1 MFPHAVLKYEFLPFL
16 VASILA
22 FATSA
27 ARADDPINKA
37 LRPELPKIL
46 KYVKEHGYHTVGVLK
61 FTVKKGNQSR
71 SLDAGTL
78 NTSMALRLENAMAM
92 LIDEDT
98 TIDVIHEAS
107 QTAAAHNPEA
117 TFKTEEGRSDLF
129 NIAYPIAWDSPRKT
143 PDVFLTGEVLV
154 DKDMKQSTIVIQEF
168 DRRQPEAIHEILRI
182 TNVPTD
188 RDVLVGI
195 GQSFALS
202 QPLQPQ
208 GSENIDVAAASD
220 ASRRDENRSN
230 PLQDSDDPVKLEIF
244 YNDTPV
250 SLEADPNSPGEV
262 RVRCNRAVDPKEGQ
276 KVKFVISNK
285 TKETVGV
292 VLAVNG
298 KSTLFREDLTTKS
311 PGECTK
317 WILGPG
323 QSYTI
328 KGFYMTADG
337 KDLRPFKVLS
347 DEESAAVE
355 LAPEQKGV
363 FSLFVFRA
371 ESAMAMDI
379 STEGGDLGR
388 SLKMKPG
395 AHCRAEVQASLRK
408 ATRTQVS
415 NGRLLAEH
423 VTRYPVSKRPTT
435 QEKSRGLVVEDSS
448 VATGSTLNRVD
459 ARLDHQPAMSLF
471 IRYYTGPTSSTD

>member
-1 MFPHAVLKYEFLPFL
+1 VFPHAVLKYESLPFL

-46 KYVKEHGYHTVGVLK
+46 KYVKDHGYHTVGVLK

-71 SLDAGTL
+71 ILDAGTL
-78 NTSMALRLENAMAM
+78 NTSMALRLENALAM
-92 LIDEDT
+92 LIDENT

-107 QTAAAHNPEA
+107 QTAAAHNHGA
-117 TFKTEEGRSDLF
+117 TFKTAQGRSDLF
-129 NIAYPIAWDSPRKT
+129 DIAYPIVWDSPRKT
-143 PDVFLTGEVLV
+143 PDIFLTGEFLV

-168 DRRQPEAIHEILRI
+168 DRRQPEAVHEVLRI

-195 GQSFALS
+195 GQSFVLS

-208 GSENIDVAAASD
+208 GPEDIDVAAASD

-230 PLQDSDDPVKLEIF
+230 PLQDSDDPIKLEVF

-250 SLEADPNSPGEV
+250 SLETDPNSPGEL
-262 RVRCNRAVDPKEGQ
+262 RVRRDKAVDPKEGQ
-276 KVKFVISNK
+276 RVKFVVTNK

-298 KSTLFREDLTTKS
+298 KSTLFQEDLTTRS
-311 PGECTK
+311 TGECTK

-328 KGFYMTADG
+328 RGFYMSEDG
-337 KDLRPFKVLS
+337 KALRPFKVLS
-347 DEESAAVE
+347 DEESAEVE

-363 FSLFVFRA
+363 FSLFVFRG
-371 ESAMAMDI
+371 ESSVAMDI

-395 AHCRAEVQASLRK
+395 VHGRAEVQASLRT
-408 ATRTQVS
+408 ATHTRVS

-423 VTRYPVSKRPTT
+423 VTRHPVPIRRAPQKGG
-435 QEKSRGLVVEDSS
+435 RGLVVEDSS
-448 VATGSTLNRVD
+448 RAPGSSLNRVD
-459 ARLDHQPAMSLF
+459 ARLDPQPSMSLF
-471 IRYYTGPTSSTD
+471 IRYYTAPTPGAD